1 MNYQKIP
8 HTIVRNGIYYI
19 NFRLNDKKFI
29 RQSLLTDSA
38 RQAKFLVGKM
48 LPAIRKMRNQMELTS
63 EEDLVDRISAL
74 NQVIRTMV
82 SNIRERANAAM
93 YPTSNEAMLYIKKW
107 NSICDDIERPEDI
120 EPDYWEGYL
129 QAEYYNQPSKHALD
143 YLFPLEVE
151 PKNTAYNIVHAIF
164 NPTKPEFHNV
174 LESVTRVYDIASSI
188 RENIE
193 AFDYPEAEKQ
203 IKSLELYAERL
214 CGDKLTPPAH
224 ITSQPILSVKETSPL
239 LSNCFNQFINSKQN
253 GKDRWD
259 EKQLSTNKR
268 NADTLIALIGDMP
281 INDIDSHVLD
291 DAFSIAMQMPRRNK
305 KPYNRLSVPECIEL
319 AQAGDLDEDDIVS
332 VKTVKEL
339 KKLLQGLFVY
349 LRLNRVIVKSP
360 TSEMLLKLPS
370 HTRRGVFSC
379 TQMQSIVEHAL
390 TQSEDYKKWP
400 LLIMAYTGM
409 RNGEIMQLRKQDIK
423 YDSETD
429 IHYFHITPDA
439 GAVKT
444 KAAIRTIPIHSK
456 LLEKGFLAFVSQ
468 SNDRLFEQGAR
479 ALTSYYQRFKKVLQL
494 TDVDEKNDMLS
505 LYSIR
510 HRVVTTLQSKG
521 VNPSTTQQLV
531 GHSKQG
537 SITDRYTH
545 SIDLTSLKLA
555 IEVIHY

>member
-1 MNYQKIP
+1 MQYPKIP
-8 HTIVRNGIYYI
+8 HTIVRNGIYYL

-48 LPAIRKMRNQMELTS
+48 LPSIRKMKNQMELSS

-107 NSICDDIERPEDI
+107 NSICDDIECPEDI

-239 LSNCFNQFINSKQN
+239 LSDCFNQFIKSKIT
-253 GKDRWD
+253 GRVRWTD
-259 EKQLSTNKR
+259 KQQSANKR
-268 NADTLIALIGDMP
+268 NAETLIALIGDMP
-281 INDIDSHVLD
+281 IKDIDSRVLD
-291 DAFSIAMQMPRRNK
+291 DAFSIAIQMPKRNK
-305 KPYNRLSVPECIEL
+305 KPYSSLSVPECIEL
-319 AQAGDLDEDDIVS
+319 AQAGDIDEGDIVS
-332 VKTVKEL
+332 IKTVKEL
-339 KKLLQGLFVY
+339 KKLLQGLCKF
-349 LRLNRVIVKSP
+349 LKFKREIDKSP
-360 TSEMLLKLPS
+360 TEGMLISLS
-370 HTRRGVFSC
+370 SNTRRGAFSYA
-379 TQMQSIVEHAL
+379 QMQSIVEHGL

-400 LLIMAYTGM
+400 LLIMSYTGM
-409 RNGEIMQLRKQDIK
+409 RNGEIMQLRQQDIK
-423 YDSETD
+423 YDAASKV
-429 IHYFHITPDA
+429 HYFHITPDA

-456 LLEKGFLAFVSQ
+456 LLEQEFLAFVRG

-479 ALTSYYQRFKKVLQL
+479 ALTSYYQRIKKLLQL
-494 TDVDEKNDMLS
+494 PDVDENNDILS

-510 HRVVTTLQSKG
+510 HRVITTLQSKG

-545 SIDLTSLKLA
+545 SIDLTSLQLA
-555 IEVIHY
+555 IEIIHY

>member
-1 MNYQKIP
+1 MYYQKIP
-8 HTIVRNGIYYI
+8 HTIVRNGIYYL

-48 LPAIRKMRNQMELTS
+48 LPSIRKMKNQMELPS
-63 EEDLVDRISAL
+63 GEDLVDRISAL

-107 NSICDDIERPEDI
+107 NSICDDIECPEDI

-143 YLFPLEVE
+143 CLFPLEVD
-151 PKNTAYNIVHAIF
+151 PKNTAYNIVRTIF
-164 NPTKPEFHNV
+164 NPAKPEFHNV

-188 RENIE
+188 RDKIE

-214 CGDKLTPPAH
+214 CGDKLIPPAH

-268 NADTLIALIGDMP
+268 NADTLLALIGDMP

-291 DAFSIAMQMPRRNK
+291 DAFSIAMQMPSRNK

-319 AQAGDLDEDDIVS
+319 VQSGDIDEDDIVS

-339 KKLLQGLFVY
+339 KKLLQGLYKF
-349 LRLNRVIVKSP
+349 LKLKREIDKSP
-360 TSEMLLKLPS
+360 TEGMLINLS
-370 HTRRGVFSC
+370 SNTRRGAFSH
-379 TQMQSIVEHAL
+379 TEMQSIVEHAC
-390 TQSEDYKKWP
+390 TQTEDYKKWP

-409 RNGEIMQLRKQDIK
+409 RNGEIMQLRQQDIK
-423 YDSETD
+423 YDSETE
-429 IHYFHITPDA
+429 ILYFHITPDA
-439 GAVKT
+439 GSVKT
-444 KAAIRTIPIHSK
+444 KAAIRKIPVHSK
-456 LLEKGFLAFVSQ
+456 LLEQEFLAFVGD

-479 ALTSYYQRFKKVLQL
+479 ALTSYYQRIKRVLQL
-494 TDVDEKNDMLS
+494 PDVDENNDILS

-510 HRVVTTLQSKG
+510 HRVITTLQSKG

-545 SIDLTSLKLA
+545 SIGLTSLKLA
-555 IEVIHY
+555 IELIHY